1 MSEGSIGTVRAA
13 RSRTSPWATQ
23 VGYTAFAWARLFATA
38 YVHWAFG
45 GTALLGENSG
55 QSAGNLFDQDP
66 LSYVIGRLNG
76 FPTSFMHRGYHLSRV
91 PPSATRRASP
101 PTARWH
107 SSSVARLSRSGRS
120 STRAGNGNPP
130 RLRRHLARV
139 WSKPRARGWARKAR
153 EDMAENKSAR
163 PYTERR
169 RS

>member
-13 RSRTSPWATQ
+13 RSGTSPWATQ
-23 VGYTAFAWARLFATA
+23 VGYTAFAWARLFAAA

-91 PPSATRRASP
+91 PTLGHEARVATYWTMALLFGREVVSLGQVEHPRWEWESAALAQAS
-101 PTARWH
+101 
-107 SSSVARLSRSGRS
+107 G
-120 STRAGNGNPP
+120 P
-130 RLRRHLARV
+130 RLVQTPRERVGEEGARRH
-139 WSKPRARGWARKAR
+139 G
-153 EDMAENKSAR
+153 
-163 PYTERR
+163 
-169 RS
+169 

>member
-1 MSEGSIGTVRAA
+1 
-13 RSRTSPWATQ
+13 
-23 VGYTAFAWARLFATA
+23 VGYTAFAWARLFAAA

-55 QSAGNLFDQDP
+55 QSGGNLFDQDP

-91 PPSATRRASP
+91 PTLGHKTRVAADCTMR
-101 PTARWH
+101 

-139 WSKPRARGWARKAR
+139 RSKPRARGWARKAR